1 MELYQI
7 KRRLSLA
14 IEVLRLNDNYLLIND
29 VNERSISHKLATYME
44 QTFGKTFDID
54 CEYNRNIG
62 DIKKISI
69 LKSKWDELNNY
80 PMITEDEILCEKKV
94 FPDII
99 VHKRG
104 KSDKNLLIIEVKKST
119 STVSEDYDIE
129 KLKYY
134 TSSTNDLNYKF
145 GAFIKFYTAKER
157 YKSPEIRYFCDG
169 KEVHKEIRVQGN
181 YRI

>member
-7 KRRLSLA
+7 KRRLNMA

-44 QTFGKTFDID
+44 QTFGKTYDID

-69 LKSKWDELNNY
+69 LKSKWDELSNC
-80 PMITEDEILCEKKV
+80 PTEDEIFCEKKV

-104 KSDKNLLIIEVKKST
+104 KADKNLLIIEVKKST

-134 TSSTNDLNYKF
+134 TNPTNDLNYKY
-145 GAFIKFYTAKER
+145 GAFIKFYTAQVR
-157 YKSPEIRYFCDG
+157 YQSPEIRYFYNG
-169 KEVHKEIRVQGN
+169 KEVHKEIRSQGN
-181 YRI
+181 CRI